1 MNNFNPYFK
10 KNVIYNYRGRK
21 LTFRVSQALFS
32 SYDIDIGTKHLL
44 QTLTSEDFNTCNK
57 VLDLGCGY
65 GPIGISLKSAYQSS
79 VIHMVDRD
87 ALALEFSQQNTKLN
101 NLNGIK
107 IYGSLG
113 YDDVSQKD
121 FDLIVSNIPAK
132 VGEPVLSHILEDAKF
147 YLRPGRV
154 VAVVVIDAIGEY
166 VSKILESNKDI
177 NILFRKRWPGH
188 LVFHYGFSPN
198 SLVELRPKPDA
209 FDRGIYDRGQKDIFI
224 GGSKIS
230 IKTTYGLPEFDT
242 LSYETELLLNKM
254 HILKNQQINRAVV
267 FDSGQGFI
275 PTVLSTI
282 ARVEE
287 IDLVDRDLQAL
298 RVSKRNM
305 VFNGYNADSVF
316 LFHEVGLSKSNRGLA
331 DCIIGIFDEKDDPK
345 VHSMFLKETAGQL
358 SARGI
363 IIVASSSTAITR
375 LEAFVRKEKLLHVSE
390 RQRSRRKSL
399 MIMRHKNYG

>member
-1 MNNFNPYFK
+1 MNNFDPYFK
-10 KNVIYNYRGRK
+10 KNVAYNYRGK
-21 LTFRVSQALFS
+21 NLTFRVSQALFS
-32 SYDIDIGTKHLL
+32 SHDIDLGTKRLL
-44 QTLTSEDFNTCNK
+44 QTLTSEDFNTRNK

-65 GPIGISLKSAYQSS
+65 GPIGISLKSAYQSGI
-79 VIHMVDRD
+79 IHMVDRN
-87 ALALEFSQQNTKLN
+87 ALALDFSRQNVELN

-113 YDDVSQKD
+113 YDDVSERD

-132 VGEPVLSHILEDAKF
+132 AGEPVLSHILEDAKF
-147 YLRPGRV
+147 YLRPGGI

-166 VSKILESNKDI
+166 VTKVLESNKDI
-177 NILFRKRWPGH
+177 NILFRRRWPRH

-198 SLVELRPKPDA
+198 SLVELRPKSDA
-209 FDRGIYDRGQKDIFI
+209 FDRGIYDRGKKDIFI
-224 GGSKIS
+224 GDSKIS

-267 FDSGQGFI
+267 FDLGQGFI
-275 PTVLSTI
+275 PTALSTI
-282 ARVEE
+282 AIVEE
-287 IDLVDRDLQAL
+287 VDLVDRDLQAL

-316 LFHEVGLSKSNRGLA
+316 LFHGVDLSRAKLGLA

-345 VHSMFLKETAGQL
+345 VHSMLLKETTGQL
-358 SARGI
+358 SANGVI
-363 IIVASSSTAITR
+363 ILASSSTAITR
-375 LEAFVRKEKLLHVSE
+375 LEAFVQKEKLLKVFE
-390 RQRSRRKSL
+390 RQKSKRKSL
-399 MIMRHKNYG
+399 IILRHKN